1 MKPRTKAI
9 QYIVVHHSAAND
21 AYIDAADLI
30 NERKQRNEGY
40 NYIIDDDTAP
50 NNKKVHASLQDVPD
64 AEVSNGTYGINGI
77 AWNVCVNGNFEL
89 RQPSSDEVAELI
101 QVIASKAKRW
111 GWRKD
116 DVHRIITHNEAGRKY
131 SSEYYVTACPGRFM
145 IAKIPYIR
153 ERVATYLPE

>member
-1 MKPRTKAI
+1 VKPRVKPI
-9 QYIVVHHSAAND
+9 QYIVIHHSAAND
-21 AYIDAADLI
+21 AYVDAADLI
-30 NERKQRNEGY
+30 DERKRRSEGY

-50 NNKKVHASLQDVPD
+50 SNKKVHASLQDVPD
-64 AEVSNGTYGINGI
+64 GEISNGTYGINGI

-89 RQPSSDEVAELI
+89 RQPSSDEIAELI

-111 GWRKD
+111 GWRKG

-131 SSEYYVTACPGRFM
+131 SEEYYVTACPGRFM
-145 IAKIPYIR
+145 IAKVPYIR